1 VRRTHLCVRVSDDE
15 GNYCRENMMT
25 AYSELWMSKF
35 KTAVDQRFTKT
46 TKAQPYNY
54 RPTSISRLEPG
65 PVPIDSPLN
74 YDNTFK

>member
-1 VRRTHLCVRVSDDE
+1 
-15 GNYCRENMMT
+15 MT